1 MPKAFCHWSS
11 KFGCVLQEFLIFIR
25 CLVRI
30 PMFGGIFVLQE
41 LIMERYNDISL
52 NSRSVYQL
60 LRQLASTFFFFFFF
74 FAKRLLSNKGL
85 RYSASLRE
93 KKYNH
98 ALPFLNII
106 NPLFLCV
113 PPPLPLRSVLCSRVL
128 D

>member
-1 MPKAFCHWSS
+1 MHKAFCHWSS

-60 LRQLASTFFFFFFF
+60 LRQLASTFFFFFFLF
-74 FAKRLLSNKGL
+74 RQTPALKQGL
-85 RYSASLRE
+85 TIFRKPQG
-93 KKYNH
+93 KK
-98 ALPFLNII
+98 
-106 NPLFLCV
+106 V
-113 PPPLPLRSVLCSRVL
+113 
-128 D
+128 